1 MKKSIPI
8 FIISAVMFLSSCAS
22 SKDASDSSTAQ
33 YDAAYE
39 QSDEMYAETTMAGS
53 NGFSADS
60 AKSAAPE
67 NGIVSGAG
75 SANATSSLTSS
86 ELSAKKIIKTARRE
100 MTSKDVNGCDDKII
114 SYVTSKGGY
123 EFSKQMSAD
132 TDYATINAE
141 IKIKPE
147 ELDDV
152 IKYIG
157 ECGKVKNSN
166 VSSDDITAQY
176 TDTKIRLENKKKNL
190 EKYYDF
196 YSKADTMDEMIMIQ
210 NQIDSLTAEIECYE
224 GQISMWNQLV
234 ADSSISIY
242 IQQENDPVAIKED
255 VEWNAISLKNMGKIM
270 YNGFTTVVNVLVS
283 IIQWLFIVLVSISPL
298 LAIAAIIILI
308 IRFKKKKK
316 NKVAKEPSEPSQN
329 SEK

>member
-1 MKKSIPI
+1 MKKFIPI
-8 FIISAVMFLSSCAS
+8 FIISAVMLLSSCSS
-22 SKDASDSSTAQ
+22 SKNASDSSAK

-39 QSDEMYAETTMAGS
+39 QSEGMYAETSIAGS
-53 NGFSADS
+53 YGIEADS
-60 AKSAAPE
+60 AKNTAPE
-67 NGIVSGAG
+67 NGVIEGPS

-86 ELSAKKIIKTARRE
+86 ELSAKKIIKSARLE
-100 MTSKDVNGCDDKII
+100 MTAKDVNECYDKII

-166 VSSDDITAQY
+166 VSSDDITSQY

-210 NQIDSLTAEIECYE
+210 NQIDNLTAEIECYE

-234 ADSSISIY
+234 SDSSISLY

-255 VEWNAISLKNMGKIM
+255 VEWNAISFKNMGKIM
-270 YNGFTTVVNVLVS
+270 YNGFTTVVNILVS
-283 IIQWLFIVLVSISPL
+283 IVQWLFIVIVSISPL
-298 LAIAAIIILI
+298 LIIAAVIILI
-308 IRFKKKKK
+308 IRAKIKKK
-316 NKVAKEPSEPSQN
+316 NKATKETAEPSQKPEN
-329 SEK
+329 

>member
-1 MKKSIPI
+1 MKKFIPI
-8 FIISAVMFLSSCAS
+8 FIISAVMLLSSCSS
-22 SKDASDSSTAQ
+22 SKNASDSSAK

-39 QSDEMYAETTMAGS
+39 QSEGMYAETSIAGS
-53 NGFSADS
+53 YGIEADS
-60 AKSAAPE
+60 AKNTVPE
-67 NGIVSGAG
+67 NGVIEGPS

-86 ELSAKKIIKTARRE
+86 ELSAKKIIKSARIE
-100 MTSKDVNGCDDKII
+100 MTAKNVNECYDKII

-166 VSSDDITAQY
+166 VSSDDITSQY

-210 NQIDSLTAEIECYE
+210 NQIDNLTAEIECYE

-234 ADSSISIY
+234 SDSSISLY

-255 VEWNAISLKNMGKIM
+255 VEWNAISFKNMGKIM
-270 YNGFTTVVNVLVS
+270 YNGFTTVVNILVS
-283 IIQWLFIVLVSISPL
+283 IFQWLFIVIVSISPL
-298 LAIAAIIILI
+298 LIIAAVIILI
-308 IRFKKKKK
+308 IRAKMKKK
-316 NKVAKEPSEPSQN
+316 NKATKETAEPSQKPEN
-329 SEK
+329 